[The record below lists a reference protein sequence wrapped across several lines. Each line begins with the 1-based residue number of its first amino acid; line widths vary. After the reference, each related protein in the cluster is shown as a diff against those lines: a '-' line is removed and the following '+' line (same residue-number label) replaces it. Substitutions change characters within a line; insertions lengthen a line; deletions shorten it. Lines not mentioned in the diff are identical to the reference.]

1 MTTAVVNNDVDKGI
15 AQANG
20 FTVHDTRSGG
30 AVPAGAV
37 YLGAAGAKAPSG
49 SQVLEGAG
57 RQQTQQL
64 AAAYNATAAANAS
77 SGSDLLAQQN
87 AATTAATQQS
97 AISIL
102 TNQFTTW
109 GIPELIGTA
118 TQLIQSGLSQDAVS
132 VQLQNS
138 DAYKTRFAGNTQRTA
153 NGFGVLSPADYIST
167 EDAYKQVL
175 SQYGLPAGFYD
186 TQDALANWIGQD
198 VSPTEVQTRAQQ
210 ASDLVNNSDP
220 TARNLLQQYY
230 GVDSGHLIATF
241 LDPAQAQPHLDKM
254 AYAANVGA
262 AAQRYNVPLDQ
273 GQVEGLY
280 GTATQDQ
287 ATSGLQQAGA
297 VLPQEG
303 VLAQRYGQTYSAQDA
318 VNEFVLGQ
326 QAPADKQKMINQLES
341 GQFSQGP
348 GFSRGVSGSPG
359 GF

>member
-20 FTVHDTRSGG
+20 FTVFDTRSGG
-30 AVPAGAV
+30 AVPPGAI
-37 YLGAAGAKAPSG
+37 YLGASGATAPAG
-49 SQVLEGAG
+49 SQTLEGSG
-57 RQQTQQL
+57 RAQTQQL
-64 AAAYNATAAANAS
+64 AASYNATQQANAS
-77 SGSDLLAQQN
+77 SSDDLLAQQN
-87 AATTAATQQS
+87 AATTQANQQS

-102 TNQFTTW
+102 TDQFTQW
-109 GIPELIGTA
+109 GIPELIPTA

-138 DAYKTRFAGNTQRTA
+138 DAYKARFAGNTQRTA

-167 EDAYKQVL
+167 EDAYKQTL
-175 SQYGLPAGFYD
+175 AQYGLPQGFYD
-186 TQDALANWIGQD
+186 TQASFANWIGQD

-210 ASDLVNNSDP
+210 ASDLVTNSDP

-241 LDPAQAQPHLDKM
+241 LDPTEAQPTLDKM
-254 AYAANVGA
+254 SYAANVGA

-303 VLAQRYGQTYSAQDA
+303 VLAARYGQNYSAQDA
-318 VNEFVLGQ
+318 VNEFVLGE

-341 GQFSQGP
+341 GQFAQGP
-348 GFSRGVSGSPG
+348 GFSNGVGSAPG
-359 GF
+359 SF